1 MLECCFTMSVITATL
16 VGLFVGVSISKC
28 PRASVPPKF
37 PPAPTI
43 ASAV

>member
-28 PRASVPPKF
+28 ARVPVPKF